1 MLAVATLYV
10 RNLPPKLYAELQR
23 WAADAGRSVNG
34 EVLALLE
41 REALRRRD
49 HAEFERKLAELGRRF
64 KPLKGSP
71 KPEDLIREDRDR
83 GHKPELGY

>member
-1 MLAVATLYV
+1 MLPMATLYV
-10 RNLPPKLYAELQR
+10 RNLPSELYDELKR
-23 WAADAGRSVNG
+23 WADETGRSVNG

-49 HAEFERKLAELGRRF
+49 REEFERKLAELGRRY
-64 KPLKGSP
+64 KPLKGSL

-83 GHKPELGY
+83 GHKPEFGY